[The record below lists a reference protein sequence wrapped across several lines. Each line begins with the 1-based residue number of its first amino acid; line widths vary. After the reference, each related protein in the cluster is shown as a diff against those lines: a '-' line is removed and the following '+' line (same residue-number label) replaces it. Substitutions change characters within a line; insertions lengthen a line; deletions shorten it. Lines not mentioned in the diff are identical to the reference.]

1 MGPCGWTIPD
11 PLCSDTWAGTSAD
24 IKAAARDYAALILWG
39 ATGREFGLCE
49 VTVRP
54 CGRSRCGDD
63 LWNFFGWSWGSG
75 TWTPYTFQGQ
85 WFNCMCPGVCCCDP
99 RCQIRL
105 AEDVDSIIEVLID
118 GIAVD
123 PDTYRVDDKHWLV
136 RTGGEC
142 WPECSDMNT
151 QEATFQVTYMRGNPV
166 PPALL
171 TAAAILADEWAK
183 ACVGADCRLS
193 NKVTSIARNGIQID
207 MGNPEALLEDGMTGI
222 WEVDTVI
229 NAINPHRRKQRGRV
243 YAPGQRNQ
251 LPRTTTWP

>member
-1 MGPCGWTIPD
+1 
-11 PLCSDTWAGTSAD
+11 
-24 IKAAARDYAALILWG
+24 
-39 ATGREFGLCE
+39 
-49 VTVRP
+49 
-54 CGRSRCGDD
+54 
-63 LWNFFGWSWGSG
+63 
-75 TWTPYTFQGQ
+75 
-85 WFNCMCPGVCCCDP
+85 
-99 RCQIRL
+99 
-105 AEDVDSIIEVLID
+105 
-118 GIAVD
+118 
-123 PDTYRVDDKHWLV
+123 
-136 RTGGEC
+136 
-142 WPECSDMNT
+142 MNT